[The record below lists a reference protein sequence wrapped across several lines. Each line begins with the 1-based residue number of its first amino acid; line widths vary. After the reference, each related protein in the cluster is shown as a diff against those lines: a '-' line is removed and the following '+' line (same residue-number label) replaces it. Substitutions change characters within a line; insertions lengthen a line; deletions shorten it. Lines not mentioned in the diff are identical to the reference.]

1 MAIYEGGH
9 AGQTR
14 RWAKWVERVSQVKN
28 VKARGGAGVGR
39 RLGRKR
45 TALVSKVSIGLHV
58 RADVVRDGF
67 KFAQDIL
74 HPIDN
79 AFIL

>member
-1 MAIYEGGH
+1 VGEVGRKGQPSEERESEGG
-9 AGQTR
+9 G
-14 RWAKWVERVSQVKN
+14 
-28 VKARGGAGVGR
+28 GVGR